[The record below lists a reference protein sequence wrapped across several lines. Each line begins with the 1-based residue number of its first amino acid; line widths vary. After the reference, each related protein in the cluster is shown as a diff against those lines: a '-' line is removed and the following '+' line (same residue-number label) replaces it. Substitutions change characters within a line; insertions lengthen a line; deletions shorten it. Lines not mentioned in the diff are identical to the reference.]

1 LSFSRGAPAV
11 VSAYTGH
18 LARGADVICCDAV
31 TENDLEVLQAAATEL
46 GPRVLVVGSAGLT
59 RVAAR
64 AHQADHLAGPT
75 PSRLAGPVLTVLG
88 SYSELARKQRTAIT
102 ASGEV
107 DVVMV
112 MAPFGPDEQ
121 RRAADEL
128 AASTGDVLLIP
139 DPTAPVRR
147 EQANEV
153 AAALATAAGRLLRER
168 HGELAGLVLTG
179 GETGRAVLLTLGVH
193 SFIVLGELD
202 PGVVLSCVPTL
213 GDLPLVTKAG
223 AFGEPAT
230 LERARRALHNRT
242 VERTTVH

>member
-1 LSFSRGAPAV
+1 
-11 VSAYTGH
+11 
-18 LARGADVICCDAV
+18 
-31 TENDLEVLQAAATEL
+31 
-46 GPRVLVVGSAGLT
+46 
-59 RVAAR
+59 
-64 AHQADHLAGPT
+64 
-75 PSRLAGPVLTVLG
+75 VLG
-88 SYSELARKQRTAIT
+88 SYSELARMQRTAIT

-179 GETGRAVLLTLGVH
+179 GETGRAVLLALGVH
-193 SFIVLGELD
+193 SFTVLGELD
-202 PGVVLSCVPTL
+202 PGVVISCVPTL

-242 VERTTVH
+242 AERTTVH